1 MIAFDPATF
10 AAGALS
16 FALAFLAAGGFTLIF
31 KAIYRWITPHDEG
44 ALIRSGNMAAA
55 VALGGALLGY
65 VIPLASALAHTA
77 TLPEFVAWAILAG
90 VIQIV
95 TFWVVRRVALP
106 DVSARI
112 ERGEMP
118 CPTSPPASSG
128 ARCPRP
134 FTCSRSRSRSAS

>member
-1 MIAFDPATF
+1 MVVFDPVTF
-10 AAGALS
+10 AGGALS
-16 FALAFLAAGGFTLIF
+16 FGLAFLAAGGFTLIF

-55 VALGGALLGY
+55 VALGGALIGY
-65 VIPLASALAHTA
+65 VIPLASALAHTS

-112 ERGEMP
+112 ERGEMSTALYLLSISLAVGILNAA
-118 CPTSPPASSG
+118 CMTA
-128 ARCPRP
+128 
-134 FTCSRSRSRSAS
+134 

>member
-1 MIAFDPATF
+1 MIVFDPAAF
-10 AAGALS
+10 GAGALS

-44 ALIRSGNMAAA
+44 ALIRGGNMAAA

-65 VIPLASALAHTA
+65 VIPLASALAHTS

-90 VIQIV
+90 VIQIA

-112 ERGEMP
+112 ERGEMSTALYLLSISLAVGILNAA
-118 CPTSPPASSG
+118 CMTA
-128 ARCPRP
+128 
-134 FTCSRSRSRSAS
+134 